1 FLCPAGAL
9 MNLAHFL
16 GKHIPFTW
24 RLKVEKEKC
33 TLCGLCVRE
42 CPTLALN
49 IASKSEKTLTINHH
63 VCNLCMDCV
72 NLCPV
77 NALKYGKG

>member
-1 FLCPAGAL
+1 
-9 MNLAHFL
+9 
-16 GKHIPFTW
+16 
-24 RLKVEKEKC
+24 
-33 TLCGLCVRE
+33 
-42 CPTLALN
+42 
-49 IASKSEKTLTINHH
+49 NHH